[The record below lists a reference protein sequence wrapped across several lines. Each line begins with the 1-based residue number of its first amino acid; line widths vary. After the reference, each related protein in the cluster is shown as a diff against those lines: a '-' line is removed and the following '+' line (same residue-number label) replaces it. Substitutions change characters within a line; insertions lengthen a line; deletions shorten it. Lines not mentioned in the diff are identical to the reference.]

1 VCSDLNDHTSV
12 LKFLE
17 RFTGVEATNISSWR
31 RKLVG
36 DLTTGLQGFGGEAGP
51 PVLPD
56 TSGPL
61 TLADYTSTLPLPAF
75 PGADQTFPVQ
85 ASRRH
90 HGPKPIS

>member
-1 VCSDLNDHTSV
+1 
-12 LKFLE
+12 
-17 RFTGVEATNISSWR
+17 
-31 RKLVG
+31 
-36 DLTTGLQGFGGEAGP
+36 LTTGLQGFGDPIP

-85 ASRRH
+85 ARGRQR
-90 HGPKPIS
+90 GRKPIS